1 METTNNKFNFLRDV
15 IQKKYVLLLDDYR
28 IVNGHK
34 VFRVMYLMDIPRY
47 GVTKYELGGYIEKY
61 ENLSQYWDCCVLD
74 EAVVYGGTHV
84 AGNACISEHAEISG
98 GTMDMPGGEV
108 GGKLLPGETKY
119 GIEISGGVTVSGNA
133 TVTGFCTL
141 SGYGLHV
148 GGDSRIA
155 GLKEYTHP
163 IQYSYDAIGESKI
176 RPWNKPGFQAKRL
189 EYCEKYYGVLIF
201 GGDEKSPIIISDY
214 AGVFDGAYIRG
225 RNIVIRDDGNITEYG
240 RIEGADIV
248 ICDRGALA
256 NRGKLEGANVTISGR
271 GKVSEYTVLQGNC
284 IVTNG
289 AIVAVDASHAPF
301 RNKTFTG
308 RGIVDL

>member
-1 METTNNKFNFLRDV
+1 METTNKFNFLRDV

-28 IVNGHK
+28 IINGHK
-34 VFRVMYLMDIPRY
+34 LFRVMYLMDIPRY
-47 GVTKYELGGYIEKY
+47 GVTKYQLGGYIENY

-84 AGNACISEHAEISG
+84 AGDACISDHAEISG
-98 GTMDMPGGEV
+98 GTMDIPGGEV

-148 GGDSRIA
+148 EGNSRIA

-176 RPWNKPGFQAKRL
+176 RSCNEPGFQAKRL
-189 EYCEKYYGVLIF
+189 ELCEKRYGVLIF
-201 GGDEKSPIIISDY
+201 GRDEKSPITISDY

-225 RNIVIRDDGNITEYG
+225 RDITICDYGNIGGYG
-240 RIEGADIV
+240 RIEGTDIV
-248 ICDRGALA
+248 ICDHGELTNHGR
-256 NRGKLEGANVTISGR
+256 LEGTKITISDR
-271 GKVSEYTVLQGNC
+271 GKVSEHTVLQDNC
-284 IVTNG
+284 VVTNE
-289 AIVAVDASHAPF
+289 AIVAVDARHMPF
-301 RNKTFTG
+301 RNKIFGG

>member
-1 METTNNKFNFLRDV
+1 METTNKFNFLRDAV
-15 IQKKYVLLLDDYR
+15 QKKYVLLLDDYR
-28 IVNGHK
+28 IINGHK

-47 GVTKYELGGYIEKY
+47 GVTKYSLGGYIESY

-74 EAVVYGGTHV
+74 EAAVYGGTHI
-84 AGNACISEHAEISG
+84 AGNACISDHAEISG
-98 GTMDMPGGEV
+98 GTINIPGGEV
-108 GGKLLPGETKY
+108 GGKLLPDETRC

-148 GGDSRIA
+148 GGNSRIA

-163 IQYSYDAIGESKI
+163 IQYSYDAVGESKI

-201 GGDEKSPIIISDY
+201 GGDEKSPITISDY

-225 RNIVIRDDGNITEYG
+225 HNIVIRDEGNITDYG

-248 ICDRGALA
+248 ICDRGELA
-256 NRGKLEGANVTISGR
+256 NRGKLEGTNITISGR
-271 GKVSEYTVLQGNC
+271 GKVSEHTVLQDNC
-284 IVTNG
+284 TVADG